1 MDKFY
6 YCIGFTAQI
15 LFFARFL
22 IQWLLSEKTKHVVSP
37 AIFWKLSLIASFLL
51 FIYGFLRDDFAII
64 LGQTITYYIYIWN
77 LNNQNNWKKFSV
89 IIRYMF
95 ILMPLVVITHMAI
108 NWNETVHRLFM
119 NDDIPLIL
127 LLWGIIGQIVFTFR
141 FIYQL
146 IYSMKRKESSLPKG
160 FWIISIIGAS
170 LIFSYGLFRHDPVL
184 IIGQGFGFLIYSR
197 NLFIIRKQAKDYE

>member
-1 MDKFY
+1 
-6 YCIGFTAQI
+6 
-15 LFFARFL
+15 
-22 IQWLLSEKTKHVVSP
+22 
-37 AIFWKLSLIASFLL
+37 
-51 FIYGFLRDDFAII
+51 
-64 LGQTITYYIYIWN
+64 
-77 LNNQNNWKKFSV
+77 
-89 IIRYMF
+89 MF